1 MLQLYRLLTA
11 VLAFTGCI
19 SLVMSGEVNPLM
31 SLTGI
36 GLFPGYYRFL
46 RGMPCAPKWAIS
58 GCSVLTLFVFFF
70 DALIISNDYFLAVAH
85 LTITFQAIK
94 SFDLKEPWDHLQ
106 VYFMALLQLII
117 ISELIYSIAFG
128 IIFIFFLIAFVSVI
142 VFAHFMKEGTMLSR
156 SNNNDKVSIN
166 KPVIY
171 ISLLTL
177 MITVIFFVSIPRV
190 SEGLWGKGHKKSI
203 RTSGFSEKVD
213 FGSFGDVKLDSTVVM
228 RIEIDSSVKGPYY
241 WRGMTLNHFD
251 GISWKDT
258 IGRMEW
264 IYKENERF
272 NIKPFRE
279 DRSVVQRIF
288 LEPMDTDVIFGLS
301 EIAAVESKG
310 RIILMDKAG
319 ALFLP
324 AKKGKRF
331 DYIVY
336 SVSDMSMQ
344 KGFINKYLQLP
355 AGIERI
361 TRLSH
366 NITGRKDKD
375 IDKAKKIEKY
385 LRENYTYSLSTSRP
399 PEGISPIDDFL
410 FNSKKGYCEHYAT
423 SMALMLR
430 TVGIPSRV
438 VTGFLG
444 GEMNKYG
451 RYLIVRQSNA
461 HSWVE
466 ALIDGKWK
474 RFDPTPP
481 GLVEQHS
488 ALALYIDMLR
498 MMWERYVVAF
508 SISDQREIVR
518 AFSIPFRQPLSYDF
532 RLHRFYGII
541 YLLLLLPCIIVILF
555 LFRHLQFRRYGFVT
569 AQYMKLRKTVKNK
582 GATITLSSTPSEVIK
597 EVVQFG
603 IGGKVEEFIKL
614 YEESRFGG
622 KEMKGEDKARYQN
635 LMEEI
640 KSQLR
645 H

>member
-58 GCSVLTLFVFFF
+58 GFSVLTLFVFFF
-70 DALIISNDYFLAVAH
+70 DTLIISNDYFLGVTH

-117 ISELIYSIAFG
+117 ASELIYSIAFG
-128 IIFIFFLIAFVSVI
+128 IIFILFLITFVSAI
-142 VFAHFMKEGTMLSR
+142 VFAHFMKEGTMLLR
-156 SNNNDKVSIN
+156 SNNNDKVSIK

-190 SEGLWGKGHKKSI
+190 SEGLWGKSHKKSI
-203 RTSGFSEKVD
+203 RTAGFSEKVD
-213 FGSFGDVKLDSTVVM
+213 FGSFGDVKLDPTVVM
-228 RIEIDSSVKGPYY
+228 RIEMDSSVKGPYY

-251 GISWKDT
+251 GVSWKDT
-258 IGRMEW
+258 IDRMEW
-264 IYKENERF
+264 IYKKYEKF
-272 NIKPFRE
+272 NIKPFME
-279 DRSVVQRIF
+279 DRSVVQRMF

-301 EIAAVESKG
+301 DIAAVEAKG
-310 RIILMDKAG
+310 TIIYIDKAG

-324 AKKGKRF
+324 VKRGKQF
-331 DYIVY
+331 NYIVY
-336 SVSDMSMQ
+336 SVSDVSMQ
-344 KGFINKYLQLP
+344 KGYINKYLQLP
-355 AGIERI
+355 VGIERI
-361 TRLSH
+361 KRLSH
-366 NITGRKDKD
+366 EITKGKDKD
-375 IDKAKKIEKY
+375 IDKAIKIEKY
-385 LRENYTYSLSTSRP
+385 LRENYNYSLSTTQP

-410 FNSKKGYCEHYAT
+410 FNSKKGYCEHFAT

-430 TVGIPSRV
+430 TVGVPSRV
-438 VTGFLG
+438 VNGFLG

-451 RYLIVRQSNA
+451 GYLIVRQSNA

-481 GLVEQHS
+481 VLIEHDS
-488 ALALYIDMLR
+488 DLALYIDMLR
-498 MMWERYVVAF
+498 MMWDRYVVAF
-508 SISDQREIVR
+508 SISDQREIVK
-518 AFSIPFRQPLSYDF
+518 AFSIPFRLPLSYDY

-541 YLLLLLPCIIVILF
+541 YLLLLLSCITLILF
-555 LFRHLQFRRYGFVT
+555 FLRHLHFRRYGFVT
-569 AQYMKLRKTVKNK
+569 AQYMKLIKAVKNK
-582 GATITLSSTPSEVIK
+582 GATITISSTPSDVIK
-597 EVVQFG
+597 EAVQFG
-603 IGGKVEEFIKL
+603 IGSKVEEFIEL

-622 KEMKGEDKARYQN
+622 EEMKREDRARYQS

-640 KSQLR
+640 KRQLR
-645 H
+645 